1 MWQGRPPY
9 VLMWLIINGKIVPVY
24 KSNDPTS
31 ANKCRPI
38 TILPTLSKLL
48 EHIVHSQVYEYLQ
61 QNNLITSD
69 QFGFR
74 PKLPTNIAL
83 TQSIQEILQNMDNKM
98 ITGAV
103 FIDLL

>member
-1 MWQGRPPY
+1 
-9 VLMWLIINGKIVPVY
+9 MWLIINGKIVPVY

-31 ANKCRPI
+31 LTKYSPI
-38 TILPTLSKLL
+38 TILLTLSKIL
-48 EHIVHSQVYEYLQ
+48 EHIVHQQIYKYLQ

-74 PKLPTNIAL
+74 PKLTTNIAL
-83 TQSIQEILQNMDNKM
+83 TRCTQEILQNMDNKM
-98 ITGAV
+98 ITSAV